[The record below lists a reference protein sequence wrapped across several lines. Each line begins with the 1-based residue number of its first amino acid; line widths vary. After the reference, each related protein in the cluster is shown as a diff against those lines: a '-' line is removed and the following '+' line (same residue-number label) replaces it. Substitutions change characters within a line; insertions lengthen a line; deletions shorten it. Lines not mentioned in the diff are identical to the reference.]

1 MNNPEVIL
9 YNLNEV
15 LLYTHYEIFGKRVIE
30 ASCHEIVLS
39 SQYKDIQDI
48 HLFDTM
54 FHHVLSVS
62 QSNKETMLVY
72 KETTHQRKI
81 NTLLYLCL
89 R

>member
-48 HLFDTM
+48 HLLTPCFIM
-54 FHHVLSVS
+54 S
-62 QSNKETMLVY
+62 
-72 KETTHQRKI
+72 
-81 NTLLYLCL
+81 
-89 R
+89 

>member
-1 MNNPEVIL
+1 MKCFKELMNNPEVIL

-48 HLFDTM
+48 H
-54 FHHVLSVS
+54 HVSS
-62 QSNKETMLVY
+62 
-72 KETTHQRKI
+72 
-81 NTLLYLCL
+81 CL
-89 R
+89 ERFSIK